1 MEEEDLILL
10 PPGDLEE
17 ESVDFRTERFSK
29 EMREKRMLRS
39 LLKPVK
45 KPKP

>member
-10 PPGDLEE
+10 SPGDPEE
-17 ESVDFRTERFSK
+17 ESVEFKTKRLSK

-45 KPKP
+45 KPKL